1 MKRIIKK
8 PAEGRKNRKKMI
20 TPEIA
25 ALNRSGKIRRTKF
38 GSYSVGMTAIAV
50 AAAVFVN
57 LIASEIPSQYTQID
71 MSGLQLSV
79 LSDQTK
85 EFAESLTEDITL
97 YYIVQ
102 DSTKDTYVERLLER
116 YDDLSS
122 HITVV
127 EKDPVL
133 YPKFTSQYTDE
144 NLTDNSIIAVCG
156 DRSRIIDYND
166 MYEMEFNYSYYTY
179 ETTGFDAEGQITS
192 ALAALQAEEIPKI
205 YTLTGHNEIS
215 LTDSLLTSIEKENI
229 ETDSLNLVTAE
240 CVPEDADCLMILSP
254 TSDFSDGET
263 QKIMNYLRT
272 GGKAII
278 VTDYTGTEMPNL
290 SSVLEYYG
298 LQIADGVVMEGN
310 SNYYVQIPYYVVPD
324 INSTAVSSGLTGGNA
339 YVLLAAAQ
347 GLQKTEDVRDGV
359 SISAVLSTSDD
370 AYSKIDIEN
379 MTTYN
384 KEDGDVDGP
393 FDLGVIVSETVEL
406 TDELLAETS
415 QAVEEEELGRVALD
429 AESVDEAAAEEA
441 VGSIGEVAVADE
453 ENASEEVAESSED
466 ASEAEDTE
474 DVSEDSTE
482 AAVDSVKAA
491 ETAETKL
498 AVFTSSALLDDSANQ
513 MVSGG
518 NASLFMNTVSWI
530 CGQSV
535 SVSIPSKSLSMD
547 YLTVTSA
554 SGSFWSIVTIAIIPA
569 AFLIGGLIIWLRR
582 RKQ

>member
-1 MKRIIKK
+1 MKRIIKE
-8 PAEGRKNRKKMI
+8 PAKSRKNRKKMI

-25 ALNRSGKIRRTKF
+25 ALNRSGKIRRAKF

-144 NLTDNSIIAVCG
+144 TLTDNSIIAVCG

-192 ALAALQAEEIPKI
+192 AIAALQAEDIPKV
-205 YTLTGHNEIS
+205 YTLTGHNEIT

-272 GGKAII
+272 GGNAII
-278 VTDYTGTEMPNL
+278 ITDYTGTEMPNL

-324 INSTAVSSGLTGGNA
+324 INSTAVSSSLTGGNT

-347 GLQKTEDVRDGV
+347 GLQKSEDVRDGV

-384 KEDGDVDGP
+384 KEEGDIEGP
-393 FDLGVIVSETVEL
+393 FDLGMIVTETVEL

-415 QAVEEEELGRVALD
+415 QAVEEEELGRVALEAD
-429 AESVDEAAAEEA
+429 AA
-441 VGSIGEVAVADE
+441 
-453 ENASEEVAESSED
+453 
-466 ASEAEDTE
+466 DTE
-474 DVSEDSTE
+474 NEDSTE
-482 AAVDSVKAA
+482 AAVDSVKPA

-535 SVSIPSKSLSMD
+535 SVSISSKSLSMD

-554 SGSFWSIVTIAIIPA
+554 SGSFWSIVTIGIIPA
-569 AFLIGGLIIWLRR
+569 VFLIGGLMIWLRR

>member
-25 ALNRSGKIRRTKF
+25 ALNRSGKIRRAKF

-144 NLTDNSIIAVCG
+144 TLTDNSIIAVCG

-192 ALAALQAEEIPKI
+192 AIAALQAEDIPKV
-205 YTLTGHNEIS
+205 YTLTGHNEIT

-278 VTDYTGTEMPNL
+278 ITDYTGTEMPNL

-324 INSTAVSSGLTGGNA
+324 INSTAVSSSLTGGNT

-347 GLQKTEDVRDGV
+347 GLQKSEDVRDGV

-384 KEDGDVDGP
+384 KEEGDIEGP
-393 FDLGVIVSETVEL
+393 FDLGMIVTETVEL

-415 QAVEEEELGRVALD
+415 QAVEEEELGRVALEAD
-429 AESVDEAAAEEA
+429 AA
-441 VGSIGEVAVADE
+441 
-453 ENASEEVAESSED
+453 
-466 ASEAEDTE
+466 DTE
-474 DVSEDSTE
+474 NEDSTE
-482 AAVDSVKAA
+482 AAVDSVKPA

-535 SVSIPSKSLSMD
+535 SVSISSKSLSMD

-554 SGSFWSIVTIAIIPA
+554 SGSFWSIVTIGIIPA
-569 AFLIGGLIIWLRR
+569 VFLIGGLMIWLRR